1 MIDEKLEIIIVSH
14 EIREKFTKKLIDH
27 LFIPLRSTLIV
38 QTMET
43 RKQEYF
49 ICSGCFHKLISF
61 VDEYPQL
68 VKILNLPEKITIHPM
83 PSDASEKCERC
94 TEKTADGYI
103 PLAKPEQ
110 VVVN

>member
-1 MIDEKLEIIIVSH
+1 
-14 EIREKFTKKLIDH
+14 
-27 LFIPLRSTLIV
+27 
-38 QTMET
+38 MET

-61 VDEYPQL
+61 VEKYPQL
-68 VKILNLPEKITIHPM
+68 VKILDLPEKITIHPM
-83 PSDASEKCERC
+83 PQDTSEKCERC
-94 TEKTADGYI
+94 IENAADGFI